1 MNRAATCLMAA
12 IFVLSATAQ
21 AFAETACLDSG
32 KWAPRNHMIMSKF
45 IAETGKQSPD
55 YNSSKKPYA
64 VFDWDNTAISG
75 DCEDALMYYMIA
87 GLKFPSG
94 GFLETLKSALPEGR
108 SKLKNSEGKE
118 SVYMDIFE
126 DIRKDYDFILKNYE
140 GYGGTMPFTAI
151 KETDQYKDFRA
162 KMMAMMDSLYDTLS
176 YKAYLSLQARIF
188 AGVSTDKL
196 EALSYEADINALAAG
211 TEKIELKSPE
221 GLPGKAGVITTRFS
235 VAVRLTPEM
244 SNLMHVFKDNG
255 IDVYV
260 VTASPEYLVRA
271 FATNPVF
278 GYNLSKE
285 NIFGVRLEEKGGI
298 LMPALARNWPYT
310 VEEGKTELIRK
321 VLVPRYGH
329 EPDLICGDSD
339 GDYYML
345 EDFGGTRL
353 HLLINRVPKTK
364 IKKMCIEA
372 LSEMNSPNPKYI
384 LQGRD
389 ENTGQWIPDES
400 TIKLGKK
407 EKKLI
412 AD

>member
-1 MNRAATCLMAA
+1 MAA
-12 IFVLSATAQ
+12 IFALSVAAP
-21 AFAETACLDSG
+21 AFAEKVSLDPG
-32 KWAPRNHMIMSKF
+32 KWAPRNYMIMSKF
-45 IAETGKQSPD
+45 IAETGKHSPD
-55 YNSSKKPYA
+55 YNPSKKPYA

-87 GLKFPSG
+87 NLKFPSR
-94 GFLETLKSALPEGR
+94 GFLNIMKSALPEGS
-108 SKLKNSEGKE
+108 SKLKNSEDKDVG
-118 SVYMDIFE
+118 YTDIF
-126 DIRKDYDFILKNYE
+126 DDVQKDYDFILQNYE
-140 GYGGTMPFTAI
+140 GYEGMMSLAAI
-151 KETDQYKDFRA
+151 KETVQYKDFRA
-162 KMMAMMDSLYDTLS
+162 KMTALMDSLYDTLS
-176 YKAYLSLQARIF
+176 YKSYLSLQAKMF
-188 AGVSTDKL
+188 AGVSANKL

-221 GLPGKAGVITTRFS
+221 DLRGKAGVIAARFS
-235 VAVRLTPEM
+235 WAVRLTPEM
-244 SNLMHVFKDNG
+244 TNLIHVLQDNG

-260 VTASPEYLVRA
+260 VTASPEYLVRE
-271 FATNPVF
+271 FASNPVF
-278 GYNLSKE
+278 GCNLRKE
-285 NIFGVRLEEKGGI
+285 NVFGIRLHEKDGR
-298 LMPALARNWPYT
+298 LMPILAPDWPVT

-329 EPDLICGDSD
+329 GPDLICGDSD

-345 EDFGGTRL
+345 GDFSDTRL
-353 HLLINRVPKTK
+353 HLLVNRVPKTK
-364 IKKMCIEA
+364 IKKFCIEA
-372 LSEMNSPNPKYI
+372 VKEMNSPKPKYI